1 MPKAVEGRACRVLF
15 LGVNKSAV
23 VGSRT
28 HWGVSL
34 CLVKI
39 SFGNVFVFGLNCPF
53 YNVIALDGA
62 LSIMSL
68 CSSVEN

>member
-15 LGVNKSAV
+15 FGGNKSAV

-28 HWGVSL
+28 HRGVSL
-34 CLVKI
+34 RLVKV
-39 SFGNVFVFGLNCPF
+39 SFGNAFVFGLNCPF
-53 YNVIALDGA
+53 YNVIALDGV